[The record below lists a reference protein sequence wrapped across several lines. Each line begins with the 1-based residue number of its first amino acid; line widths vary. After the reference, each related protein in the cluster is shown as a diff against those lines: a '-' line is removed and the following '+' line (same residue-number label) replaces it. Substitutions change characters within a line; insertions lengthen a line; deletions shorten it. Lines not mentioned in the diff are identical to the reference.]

1 MTGATVTVPLSAIAH
16 ARSGDKGAH
25 ANVGVWT
32 GDPAVYDFLR
42 EALTTAR
49 VARHLGELVRG
60 GVTRYELPQIRAFN
74 FVLRDALE
82 GGGTVSLRTDAQGKT
97 LSLALGLL
105 TLDVPEHL
113 VPEHLLPQHVQPEH
127 LQPGGRN

>member
-1 MTGATVTVPLSAIAH
+1 MTATVSLPLSAIAH

-32 GDPAVYDFLR
+32 RDEAAYAFLR
-42 EALTTAR
+42 TELTAER
-49 VARHLGELVRG
+49 VARHLGALVRG
-60 GVTRYELPQIRAFN
+60 GVTRYELPLVRAFN
-74 FVLRDALE
+74 FVLHDALD

-113 VPEHLLPQHVQPEH
+113 LPEHLLPE
-127 LQPGGRN
+127 GSD